1 MKIVKR
7 LVTLLMIMT
16 VLVAFTPL
24 LQDGEVYA
32 ASIKLN
38 KKTVYLLKG
47 KTYKLKVKG
56 SKSKAKWISSDKTVV
71 SVSKKGKLK
80 AIGYGTATVTA
91 KVKGKTLK
99 CKVTVERKAQKNA
112 RKLRDYILKNGK
124 KSGGK
129 YYISKKRYS
138 EAAEGSLTLIK
149 ISASKADKN
158 LIFEWSTS
166 ITEPPEVNKCIMT
179 IDLISGTDAVRT
191 GTFKA
196 VYEDG
201 YSVGTWDEFHG
212 EVTTEYSYPDY
223 ATYKGLKLIRF
234 VSYLDEA
241 VYKDVTDAAELTN
254 EDYVRPASF
263 YIDKGFEHWNS
274 LIKSKK
280 SLKKAK
286 ITMKSIGFKDHE
298 H

>member
-80 AIGYGTATVTA
+80 AMGYGTATVTA

-138 EAAEGSLTLIK
+138 EASEGSLTLIK

-254 EDYVRPASF
+254 EDYIRPASF

-286 ITMKSIGFKDHE
+286 VTMKSIGFKDHE
-298 H
+298 N

>member
-80 AIGYGTATVTA
+80 AMGYGTATVTA

-254 EDYVRPASF
+254 EDYIRPASF

-286 ITMKSIGFKDHE
+286 VTMKSIGFKDHE
-298 H
+298 N

>member
-71 SVSKKGKLK
+71 SVSKKGKIK

-254 EDYVRPASF
+254 EDYIRPASF

-286 ITMKSIGFKDHE
+286 VTMKSIGFKDHE
-298 H
+298 N